1 MKNSTIND
9 IFEHI
14 KKQGNEHY
22 KNNHFTESI
31 EQYAK
36 ALGVLKFTASYAN
49 EELYTEEDEEYSR
62 KKAILF
68 TNLGLCYKAME
79 KYDEAFEFFGEA

>member
-1 MKNSTIND
+1 MISLNTSRSRGMDITKTITSPNQST
-9 IFEHI
+9 
-14 KKQGNEHY
+14 
-22 KNNHFTESI
+22 SM
-31 EQYAK
+31 

-49 EELYTEEDEEYSR
+49 EESYTEEDEVYSR

-79 KYDEAFEFFGEA
+79 KYDEAFEIFGEA